1 MRRWSLLE
9 SYALLVCLLMLVC
22 FLVALYYLGLGVI
35 AREAPEYTINSWSY
49 RSHQTNERYWLYAS
63 LGDRRPRPPEEALT
77 AERERSWRTELQLE
91 RRDGTRSVW
100 MSSFGAVA
108 SSVIFLAHWRV
119 ARRARRER
127 RTRIAPFISGEIE
140 GGFQSRYAKARR
152 HQSSEWCHFFLKL
165 ARFSMLPLLHR
176 VEQPQADLWRNRRH
190 REDSADRAEAEIRI
204 ENGARA
210 REHRKGGR
218 HDVSKLREER
228 RISA

>member
-1 MRRWSLLE
+1 MN
-9 SYALLVCLLMLVC
+9 A
-22 FLVALYYLGLGVI
+22 AAPTAI
-35 AREAPEYTINSWSY
+35 AQIT
-49 RSHQTNERYWLYAS
+49 
-63 LGDRRPRPPEEALT
+63 
-77 AERERSWRTELQLE
+77 
-91 RRDGTRSVW
+91 
-100 MSSFGAVA
+100 SS
-108 SSVIFLAHWRV
+108 
-119 ARRARRER
+119 ARRIFRMGNSPLDCRDETRELRANLLSRLGRRRRER

-140 GGFQSRYAKARR
+140 GGFQSRHAKARR

-190 REDSADRAEAEIRI
+190 RGDSADRAEAEIRI